1 MLNNKSYDHI
11 LIKHCLTQYIEED
24 VAIHAGIPSALDEL
38 YCFIS
43 DIVNFTFPRKKYF
56 VKISQQVVE
65 GGNSDWAIEILKEG
79 ISIYPGFWEAFEVLG
94 NIYLLKKDSTAAIH
108 SYKKVWA
115 LNFQNEYSKK
125 LLEKLGKD

>member
-24 VAIHAGIPSALDEL
+24 VAIHARFPSALDEF
-38 YCFIS
+38 CSFIS
-43 DIVNFTFPRKKYF
+43 DIVNFTFPQKKYF
-56 VKISQQVVE
+56 VKISQQVAE
-65 GGNSDWAIEILKEG
+65 GGNSGWAIEILKAG
-79 ISIYPGFWEAFEVLG
+79 ISIYPGFCEAFEVLG
-94 NIYLLKKDSTAAIH
+94 DMYLLKKDSTAAIH
-108 SYKKVWA
+108 SYKKVWE